1 MYKKIKSIMT
11 INIQYVKMPTS
22 EAMNEYVEKKLQKL
36 AEKYEWLIRADVS
49 FKLENNVYGKGNI
62 CEMELSLPGPKIFA
76 TSKEAT
82 FEAAA
87 KETISDLEKQLK
99 KRKAKFTTH

>member
-1 MYKKIKSIMT
+1 MT
-11 INIQYVKMPTS
+11 INIQYIKMPTS

-36 AEKYEWLIRADVS
+36 AEKYEWLINADVS
-49 FKLENNVYGKGNI
+49 FKMENNVYGKGNI
-62 CEMELSLPGPKIFA
+62 CEIELSLPGPKVFA
-76 TSKEAT
+76 SSKEVT

-99 KRKAKFTTH
+99 KRKAKFATH

>member
-1 MYKKIKSIMT
+1 MT

-22 EAMNEYVEKKLQKL
+22 EAMSGYVEKKLQKL

-76 TSKEAT
+76 TSKGAT

-87 KETISDLEKQLK
+87 KETIADLEKQLK
-99 KRKAKFTTH
+99 KRKSKFITH

>member
-1 MYKKIKSIMT
+1 MT

-22 EAMNEYVEKKLQKL
+22 EAMSEYVEKKLQKI
-36 AEKYEWLIRADVS
+36 AEKYEWLIRAEVS

-76 TSKEAT
+76 TSTEET

-87 KETISDLEKQLK
+87 KNTIADIEKQLK
-99 KRKAKFTTH
+99 KRKAKFITH

>member
-1 MYKKIKSIMT
+1 MT

-22 EAMNEYVEKKLQKL
+22 EAMNEYVEKKLQKI

-49 FKLENNVYGKGNI
+49 FKMENNVYGKGNI

-76 TSKEAT
+76 TSTEET
-82 FEAAA
+82 FESAA
-87 KETISDLEKQLK
+87 KNTIADIEKQLK

>member
-1 MYKKIKSIMT
+1 MT

-22 EAMNEYVEKKLQKL
+22 EAMSQYVEKKLQKI
-36 AEKYEWLIRADVS
+36 AEKYEWLIRAEIS

-76 TSKEAT
+76 TSTEET

-87 KETISDLEKQLK
+87 KNTIADIEKQLK
-99 KRKAKFTTH
+99 KRKAKFITH

>member
-1 MYKKIKSIMT
+1 MT

-22 EAMNEYVEKKLQKL
+22 EAMNEYVEKRLQKL

-76 TSKEAT
+76 TSTEET

>member
-1 MYKKIKSIMT
+1 MT

-22 EAMNEYVEKKLQKL
+22 EAMSEYVEKKLQKI
-36 AEKYEWLIRADVS
+36 ADKYEWLIRADVS

-76 TSKEAT
+76 TSTEET
-82 FEAAA
+82 FEGAA
-87 KETISDLEKQLK
+87 KKTLADLEKQLK

>member
-1 MYKKIKSIMT
+1 MT

-22 EAMNEYVEKKLQKL
+22 EAMNEYVEKKLQKI
-36 AEKYEWLIRADVS
+36 AEKYEWLIRAEVS
-49 FKLENNVYGKGNI
+49 FKMENNVYGKGNI

-76 TSKEAT
+76 TSTAET

-87 KETISDLEKQLK
+87 KETIADIEKQLK

>member
-1 MYKKIKSIMT
+1 MT
-11 INIQYVKMPTS
+11 INIQYVKMPAS
-22 EAMNEYVEKKLQKL
+22 AAMNEYVEKKLQKL

-99 KRKAKFTTH
+99 KRKAKFSTH

>member
-1 MYKKIKSIMT
+1 M
-11 INIQYVKMPTS
+11 KMPTS
-22 EAMNEYVEKKLQKL
+22 EAMNEYVEKKLQKI
-36 AEKYEWLIRADVS
+36 AEKYEWLIRAEVS
-49 FKLENNVYGKGNI
+49 FKMENNVYGKGNI

-76 TSKEAT
+76 TSTAET

-87 KETISDLEKQLK
+87 KETIADIEKQLK

>member
-1 MYKKIKSIMT
+1 MT

-22 EAMNEYVEKKLQKL
+22 EAMNEYVEKRLQKI
-36 AEKYEWLIRADVS
+36 AEKYEWLIRAEVS
-49 FKLENNVYGKGNI
+49 FKMENNVYGKGNI
-62 CEMELSLPGPKIFA
+62 CEIEVSLPGPKVFA
-76 TSKEAT
+76 ASKAET

-87 KETISDLEKQLK
+87 KETISDLERQLK

>member
-1 MYKKIKSIMT
+1 MT

-36 AEKYEWLIRADVS
+36 AERYEWLIRADVS
-49 FKLENNVYGKGNI
+49 FKMENNVYGKGNI
-62 CEMELSLPGPKIFA
+62 CEIEVSMPGPKVFA
-76 TSKEAT
+76 TSKADT

>member
-1 MYKKIKSIMT
+1 MT

-22 EAMNEYVEKKLQKL
+22 EAMNDYVEKKLQKL
-36 AEKYEWLIRADVS
+36 AEKYDWLIRADVS

-87 KETISDLEKQLK
+87 KETISDLEEQLK
-99 KRKAKFTTH
+99 KRKAKFSTH

>member
-1 MYKKIKSIMT
+1 MT

-22 EAMNEYVEKKLQKL
+22 EAMNEFVEKKLNKL
-36 AEKYEWLIRADVS
+36 GEKYEWLIRADVS
-49 FKLENNVYGKGNI
+49 FKLENNNYGKGNI
-62 CEMELSLPGPKIFA
+62 CEIELSLPGPKIFV
-76 TSKEAT
+76 TSTKES

-87 KETISDLEKQLK
+87 KETISDIEKQLK